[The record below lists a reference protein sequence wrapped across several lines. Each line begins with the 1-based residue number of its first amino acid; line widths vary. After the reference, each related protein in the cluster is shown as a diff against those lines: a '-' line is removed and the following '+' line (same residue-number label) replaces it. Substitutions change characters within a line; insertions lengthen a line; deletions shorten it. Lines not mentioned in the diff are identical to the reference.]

1 MNYVLPLIGEA
12 WDHSRRRRR
21 RGYVTMAALLALVA
35 LAVVSVPGSPRPGA
49 NVGVGLRIPSG
60 TIQLSPTAAFTQA
73 PYMGVHCPV
82 ANSIACDEVGLA
94 VWLRRPAYSVD
105 ASIAGASLPLNWFG
119 EEYPLGDVARSR
131 RAFDGYLHRAGIVSR
146 LHVRALSGAM
156 WFGDGA
162 PSAMV
167 WVLINYRD
175 GHHALTHLRVPLMA
189 GWG

>member
-1 MNYVLPLIGEA
+1 MDYVLPLIGEA

-21 RGYVTMAALLALVA
+21 RGYLAAAVLLALVA
-35 LAVVSVPGSPRPGA
+35 LAVVGVSMSPHPGA
-49 NVGVGLRIPSG
+49 RSGVGLRIPSG
-60 TIQLSPTAAFTQA
+60 TIQISPSAAFTQA

-119 EEYPLGDVARSR
+119 EEYRLRDLSRPR
-131 RAFDGYLHRAGIVSR
+131 RAFYGYLHPAGIVSR
-146 LHVRALSGAM
+146 LHVRGLTGAM
-156 WFGDGA
+156 WFGEGT
-162 PSAMV
+162 PSPMV
-167 WVLINYRD
+167 WVLINYGD
-175 GHHALTHLRVPLMA
+175 GHRAVTHLRVPLMA